1 MFWSFWNF
9 LQKYNF
15 LKVNYNF
22 FPLFSCVQKDLCYDN
37 RNENGVVQFA
47 AEDILNIL
55 ISSAQNA
62 NCPDGGICCATKFT
76 KQLFEEEDVDYPE
89 EPDPCESYA
98 LNGKFVVD
106 YNKTIQAEKFNYM

>member
-1 MFWSFWNF
+1 M
-9 LQKYNF
+9 
-15 LKVNYNF
+15 
-22 FPLFSCVQKDLCYDN
+22 CDDN
-37 RNENGVVQFA
+37 RNENGVVQFE

-76 KQLFEEEDVDYPE
+76 KQLSKEDDLDYPE

-98 LNGKFVVD
+98 LDGAFVVNY
-106 YNKTIQAEKFNYM
+106 YNKTIQAEKFNYT